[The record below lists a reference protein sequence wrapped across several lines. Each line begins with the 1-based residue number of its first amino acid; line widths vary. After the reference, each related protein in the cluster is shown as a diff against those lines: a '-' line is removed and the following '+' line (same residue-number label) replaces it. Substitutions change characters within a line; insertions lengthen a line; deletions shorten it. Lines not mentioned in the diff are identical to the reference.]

1 MPVLSA
7 AEPTRRYLASAARL
21 YRMRFQAQLEYRADF
36 AIGLLGALCLHAA
49 GFGAVWLILRQV
61 PDIAGW
67 TMWQLAVTY
76 ALAIMP
82 RGLCV
87 MFLDGV
93 WELRH
98 LVARGEL
105 DQLLTR
111 PVSPLLQLCTLRAN
125 PAGAGDVVLG
135 SVLLWAAAGHGAYE
149 VSAVAVVVLVV
160 AVLNGVV
167 VVGALNLVTNSLVF
181 WDGAEKNNV
190 SFLVG
195 NTAELAKFPLTLY
208 DNAVR
213 LLFTFVL
220 PFGLLSYY
228 PTLALGAGGWE
239 VAARMALVV
248 VGGAATAGVAAL
260 VWRAGLRRYQGA
272 G

>member
-1 MPVLSA
+1 MPVEGPS
-7 AEPTRRYLASAARL
+7 RRYLTSAAKL
-21 YRMRFQAQLEYRADF
+21 YRIRIQAQLEYRADF
-36 AIGLLGALCLHAA
+36 AIGVLGALCLDAA
-49 GFGAVWLILRQV
+49 GFGTVWLILRQV

-82 RGLCV
+82 RGVCV
-87 MFLDGV
+87 LLFDGM

-98 LVARGEL
+98 LVVRGEL

-125 PAGAGDVVLG
+125 PAGAGNVIMGVVL
-135 SVLLWAAAGHGAYE
+135 LCTAAAHGAFE
-149 VSAVAVVVLVV
+149 VSAGSAAVLAI

-167 VVGALNLVTNSLVF
+167 VVGALNLATNSLVF
-181 WDGAEKNNV
+181 WDGAEKNNI
-190 SFLVG
+190 SFVVG

-208 DNAVR
+208 GDTVRAV
-213 LLFTFVL
+213 FTFVL
-220 PFGLLSYY
+220 PFGLLGYY
-228 PTLALGAGGWE
+228 PTLALDADGPEA
-239 VAARMALVV
+239 VARMALVV
-248 VGGAATAGVAAL
+248 AGGTATAGAAVL